1 MGGAHEEIRA
11 LGGDIVAVFQYRAEP
26 TFHFCRKRDVPFDC
40 LGDPEREAYH
50 AVGLEDGGL
59 LEYMGPRAAVGWLK
73 AASHGSFGG
82 KPEGDV
88 AQRPG
93 TFVVAPDGSV
103 AFAHY
108 NRNSADNPS
117 NEQVIEA
124 VRAAA
129 ALEEATPPS

>member
-1 MGGAHEEIRA
+1 LGKAHEEIRA
-11 LGGDIVAVFQYRAEP
+11 LGGDVVAVFQYRAEP
-26 TFHFCRKRDVPFDC
+26 TFHFCRRRGAPFDC
-40 LGDPEREAYH
+40 LGDPEREAYQ

-73 AASHGSFGG
+73 AASHGNFGG
-82 KPEGDV
+82 APKGDV

-93 TFVVAPDGSV
+93 TFVVAPDGTV

-117 NEQVIEA
+117 NAQVIEA
-124 VRAAA
+124 VREAAPA
-129 ALEEATPPS
+129 GATPPD

>member
-1 MGGAHEEIRA
+1 MGKAHEEIRA
-11 LGGDIVAVFQYRAEP
+11 LGGDVVAVFQYRAEP
-26 TFHFCRKRDVPFDC
+26 TFHFCRKRGAPFDC
-40 LGDPEREAYH
+40 LGDPQRDAYG

-73 AASHGSFGG
+73 AAGHGNFGG
-82 KPEGDV
+82 APKGDV

-93 TFVVAPDGSV
+93 TFVVAPDGTV

-117 NEQVIEA
+117 NAQVIEA
-124 VRAAA
+124 VREAALAAA
-129 ALEEATPPS
+129 APPD

>member
-1 MGGAHEEIRA
+1 LGKAHEEIKA

-40 LGDPEREAYH
+40 LGDPDREAYH

-59 LEYMGPRAAVGWLK
+59 LEYMGPSAALGWVK
-73 AASHGSFGG
+73 AAAHGNFGG
-82 KPEGDV
+82 APKGDV

-93 TFVVAPDGSV
+93 TFVVAPNGIV

-117 NEQVIEA
+117 NAELIEA
-124 VRAAA
+124 VRVAAA
-129 ALEEATPPS
+129 RQPA

>member
-1 MGGAHEEIRA
+1 LGAAHEEIRS
-11 LGGDIVAVFQYRAEP
+11 LGGDVVAVFQYRADP
-26 TFHFCRKRDVPFDC
+26 TFHFCRRRDVPFDC

-50 AVGLEDGGL
+50 AVGLERGGP
-59 LEYMGPRAAVGWLK
+59 LEYLGPKAAVGWLK
-73 AASHGSFGG
+73 AAAHGNFAGV
-82 KPEGDV
+82 PQGDT

-93 TFVVAPDGSV
+93 TFVVAPDGRV

-117 NEQVIEA
+117 NDELLEA

-129 ALEEATPPS
+129 AVEPTRG

>member
-1 MGGAHEEIRA
+1 LGKAHEEIRA
-11 LGGDIVAVFQYRAEP
+11 LGGDVVAVFQYRAEP
-26 TFHFCRKRDVPFDC
+26 TFHFCRKRGAPFDC
-40 LGDPEREAYH
+40 LGDPERDAYR

-73 AASHGSFGG
+73 AASHGNFGG
-82 KPEGDV
+82 APKGDV

-93 TFVVAPDGSV
+93 TFVVAPDGTV

-117 NEQVIEA
+117 NDQVIEA
-124 VRAAA
+124 VREA
-129 ALEEATPPS
+129 ALAGATPPD

>member
-1 MGGAHEEIRA
+1 LGKAHEEIRA
-11 LGGDIVAVFQYRAEP
+11 LGGDVVAVFQYRAEP
-26 TFHFCRKRDVPFDC
+26 TFHFCRRRGAPFDC
-40 LGDPEREAYH
+40 LGDPEREAYQ

-73 AASHGSFGG
+73 AASHGNFGG
-82 KPEGDV
+82 APKGDV

-93 TFVVAPDGSV
+93 TFVVAPDGTV

-117 NEQVIEA
+117 NAQVIDA
-124 VRAAA
+124 VREA
-129 ALEEATPPS
+129 ALAGAAPPD